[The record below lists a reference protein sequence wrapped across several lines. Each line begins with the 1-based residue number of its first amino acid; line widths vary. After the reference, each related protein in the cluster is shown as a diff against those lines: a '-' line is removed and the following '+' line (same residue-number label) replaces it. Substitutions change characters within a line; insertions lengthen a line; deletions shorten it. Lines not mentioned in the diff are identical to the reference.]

1 MEENFKIKTLGELSI
16 NNKGY
21 YGIGAPAVEYSV
33 EKYTYLRITDI
44 NDDGT
49 LNKSNLKSV
58 DNPEAH
64 NFLLK
69 PNDIVFARTGNSTG
83 RNYFY
88 DGSDGELVY
97 AGFLI
102 KFSIDP
108 TLINPKYIKYYMK
121 SKDFFNWVKSFDTGG
136 TRGNINAQTYSN
148 LKICFP
154 KRKQQDYLV
163 YILSKLDD
171 KIKLNNL
178 INDNLEKQAQAI
190 FKSWFVDFEPFQDG
204 EFEDSELGMIPKGWR
219 VGCVGDIAETTSG
232 GTPNRSKSEY
242 YKNGKILW
250 VKSKELNNS
259 ILFDTE
265 EKINETGLKRSSA
278 KLIPSYSVL
287 IAMYG
292 ATVGQIGLITEEATC
307 NQAIC
312 AVLPSQKLPYSFN
325 YLFFQNY
332 RKMLSN
338 LAVGS
343 AQQNISQ
350 DLIKNTKLIIPTT
363 KVFADFH
370 SKVDVILKTIEN
382 NCRENIGLKNLR
394 DTLLPKLMSG
404 ELSVEDI

>member
-1 MEENFKIKTLGELSI
+1 M
-16 NNKGY
+16 
-21 YGIGAPAVEYSV
+21 
-33 EKYTYLRITDI
+33 
-44 NDDGT
+44 
-49 LNKSNLKSV
+49 
-58 DNPEAH
+58 
-64 NFLLK
+64 
-69 PNDIVFARTGNSTG
+69 
-83 RNYFY
+83 
-88 DGSDGELVY
+88 
-97 AGFLI
+97 
-102 KFSIDP
+102 
-108 TLINPKYIKYYMK
+108 MK
-121 SKDFFNWVKSFDTGG
+121 
-136 TRGNINAQTYSN
+136 
-148 LKICFP
+148 
-154 KRKQQDYLV
+154 KRHL
-163 YILSKLDD
+163 LSK
-171 KIKLNNL
+171 IYCYQ

-204 EFEDSELGMIPKGWR
+204 EFVDSELGMIPKGWR

-350 DLIKNTKLIIPTT
+350 DLIKNSKLIIPTT
-363 KVFADFH
+363 KVLADFH

-382 NCRENIGLKNLR
+382 NCRENIGLKYLR
-394 DTLLPKLMSG
+394 DSLLPKLMSG